1 MMEPIGVVQAELG
14 ALGRLAESTAGQA
27 AAIVAMADRYRGTLA
42 AGGRLFFA
50 GNGGSAADA
59 QHIAA
64 EYVVRFK
71 ARRRG
76 WPAIALTTDSSVLT
90 AAGNDLGFDQIF
102 ARQVESLCRPGDL
115 LVLQSTSGESTN
127 LLRAAEAARAMGVS
141 VVALLGK
148 GGGRLA
154 READLAFVV
163 GSDDT
168 ARIQEIHL
176 AVQHIIAGLL
186 DREDLA

>member
-1 MMEPIGVVQAELG
+1 MMEALQRVQTEL
-14 ALGRLAESTAGQA
+14 ASLARLAEATAGQA
-27 AAIVAMADRYRGTLA
+27 DAILAIAGRYRDVLA

-59 QHIAA
+59 QHLAA

-90 AAGNDLGFDQIF
+90 AAANDFGFEQAF
-102 ARQVESLCRPGDL
+102 ARQVEALCRVGDL
-115 LVLQSTSGESTN
+115 LVLHSTSGASAN
-127 LLRAAEAARAMGVS
+127 LLRAAEAARAIGVP
-141 VVALLGK
+141 VVAFLGRD
-148 GGGRLA
+148 GGQLA
-154 READLAFVV
+154 READVAFVV
-163 GSDDT
+163 RSEDT
-168 ARIQEIHL
+168 ARIQEMHL
-176 AVQHIIAGLL
+176 TVQHIIAGLL